1 MHRRMSDPALEAQMP
16 EKIKST
22 LWAVPP
28 FGLALWFGYEITLQM
43 TGSVGTAIERMI
55 VAVVL
60 WLICALVWK
69 AVCAV
74 ARILTQVL
82 HAPSDGRRK
91 PHRVTAPTTH
101 ATWPESSTREARQAD
116 PGRR

>member
-1 MHRRMSDPALEAQMP
+1 MSDPALEVRMP

-28 FGLALWFGYEITLQM
+28 FGLALWLGYEVTLQM

-60 WLICALVWK
+60 WLICALIWK

-74 ARILTQVL
+74 ARTLTRMT
-82 HAPSDGRRK
+82 HAPSESRREPKWLKAGRI
-91 PHRVTAPTTH
+91 
-101 ATWPESSTREARQAD
+101 
-116 PGRR
+116 